1 MSLYKFRWNV
11 YNMYSYII
19 TSQTEFDDS
28 FQYIYAPNQ
37 LLSLLPALM
46 MLQPALLIS
55 GLGHVSGCHL
65 PPLLISQLT
74 FKPSSL
80 GSRAHKKIVVC
91 RAHNEPTSPVPPL
104 PLPPTATE
112 TSAIL
117 WLSII
122 SNILCD
128 SRATLWHFVRNTR
141 CLVGLSACVFGVG
154 SGFCLCLYLT
164 QEFCTANRPWPDNP
178 TPLVPPP
185 HPWPLL

>member
-1 MSLYKFRWNV
+1 
-11 YNMYSYII
+11 
-19 TSQTEFDDS
+19 
-28 FQYIYAPNQ
+28 
-37 LLSLLPALM
+37 

-80 GSRAHKKIVVC
+80 GSRAHKKKLLFAARTMNRHLPSHRC
-91 RAHNEPTSPVPPL
+91 PTR
-104 PLPPTATE
+104 PTNAE

-141 CLVGLSACVFGVG
+141 RCLVGLSACVFWGRVG
-154 SGFCLCLYLT
+154 FLLVFISHSRVLHG
-164 QEFCTANRPWPDNP
+164 QPPMARQSHSASH
-178 TPLVPPP
+178 PL
-185 HPWPLL
+185 PLL